1 VTQVMSSVTLLNK
14 LNYRNRV
21 GQRIAFG
28 YVCEHTEKLFDNR
41 SIHCTPNV
49 TRTISLIPRLI
60 PLPDPY
66 SRVGQ

>member
-1 VTQVMSSVTLLNK
+1 MTEVMSSEALLNK

-21 GQRIAFG
+21 GQRIAFD

-49 TRTISLIPRLI
+49 THCLIPRLI